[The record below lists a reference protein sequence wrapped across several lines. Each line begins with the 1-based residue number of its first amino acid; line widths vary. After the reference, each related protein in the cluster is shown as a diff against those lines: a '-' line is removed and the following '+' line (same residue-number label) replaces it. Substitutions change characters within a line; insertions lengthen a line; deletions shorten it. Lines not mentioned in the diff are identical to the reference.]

1 MSSLNEFMPRPRSRP
16 VRPMVANSTI
26 PRLGY
31 RVDELTSA
39 LGVSRDTIDRRI
51 KDGTLKAGKVLGVR
65 LIEPESVRALFEPGE

>member
-16 VRPMVANSTI
+16 VRPMVADLTI

-39 LGVSRDTIDRRI
+39 LDVSRGTIDRRI
-51 KDGTLKAGKVLGVR
+51 KDGTLKAAKVLGVR